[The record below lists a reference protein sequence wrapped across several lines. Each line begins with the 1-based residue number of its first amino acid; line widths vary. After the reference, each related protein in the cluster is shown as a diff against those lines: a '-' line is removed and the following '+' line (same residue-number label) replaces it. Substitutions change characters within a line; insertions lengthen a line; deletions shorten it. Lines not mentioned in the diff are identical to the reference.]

1 MTRCKLCGKSANPW
15 WGDMCNRCAIAYE
28 RGRED
33 ERANN
38 IKLDLMERVSRLEKT
53 NKTLEALINK
63 LVKDEKVEE

>member
-1 MTRCKLCGKSANPW
+1 
-15 WGDMCNRCAIAYE
+15 MCNRCAIAYE